1 MHEIPINSDFEAAIR
16 AAFGAGEFARARR
29 LWIEWAAQTEAAIR
43 SRSASQDTLARMR
56 ALIDWARLVHLSFRA
71 RASGR
76 LAALHAAAV
85 YSGPPAR
92 PAGSFRAR
100 L

>member
-1 MHEIPINSDFEAAIR
+1 MNLEYEAGIR
-16 AAFGAGEFARARR
+16 AAFASGEFSRAP
-29 LWIEWAAQTEAAIR
+29 EAVDRMGRAHGSGYPPPVGFR
-43 SRSASQDTLARMR
+43 ETLARMR
-56 ALIDWARLVHLSFRA
+56 GLIDWARLVNLSFRA

-76 LAALHAAAV
+76 LAALHAAAL

-92 PAGSFRAR
+92 PAAWFRAS